1 MTLLEEN
8 EGTADRAS
16 SETDAIKGMVKIPT
30 PIPAAASVNPGA

>member
-8 EGTADRAS
+8 WEQQIAS
-16 SETDAIKGMVKIPT
+16 SETDAIKGMVKILT